1 MHMFCKKCGKEL
13 EDNVRFC
20 NYCGTEVG
28 SNVVEFKG
36 AFGDKEPENSESSE
50 PQYKYEYVSPEQV
63 SQKAVEEPVEKDVTI
78 NIAGHKINGRLIMK
92 IAAIVA
98 AACFFFPM
106 FTVSCAGVN
115 VGSVSMADLTFGTED
130 TTQDSY
136 YDYYDSDEEEN
147 GTVGMIVFLLAPI
160 SAFCICMVKNEGKK
174 KAKLKDIFML
184 QIVIAI
190 YTLSTVCAKFASG
203 QEFMSFQF
211 ILYYGLEM
219 VILGVYAIVWQQLI
233 KKFEISVAYANKAMG
248 LLWSIVWAILIF
260 KDTVTIKNVIGVV
273 IVIIGT
279 MIVNSEDE

>member
-1 MHMFCKKCGKEL
+1 M
-13 EDNVRFC
+13 N
-20 NYCGTEVG
+20 
-28 SNVVEFKG
+28 
-36 AFGDKEPENSESSE
+36 
-50 PQYKYEYVSPEQV
+50 
-63 SQKAVEEPVEKDVTI
+63 
-78 NIAGHKINGRLIMK
+78 
-92 IAAIVA
+92 
-98 AACFFFPM
+98 
-106 FTVSCAGVN
+106 
-115 VGSVSMADLTFGTED
+115 
-130 TTQDSY
+130 
-136 YDYYDSDEEEN
+136 EEEKE
-147 GTVGMIVFLLAPI
+147 TKLVE
-160 SAFCICMVKNEGKK
+160 VKNEGKK

-219 VILGVYAIVWQQLI
+219 MILGVYAIVWQQLI

-260 KDTVTIKNVIGVV
+260 KDTVTIKNVIGVI